1 MRVVEQIEQQRP
13 QQLRFAPDGR
23 LLHIALQALL
33 LPGKP
38 VFAAFLHGGRE
49 RTGLHPGEGG
59 LTALKRKQVQQRERH
74 ALQTFSLGV
83 DRVGCFKLHLARKR
97 PAAQRVGVADDGG
110 QRRFQLMRKAGRKFL
125 LTLRCIR
132 QLPQPAVMHLD
143 HGAGIPEVVRAIRL
157 GMTGVMIDAST
168 LPLEENIAMTKL
180 AAELCSYAGVPVEGE
195 LGHVGATKDEVLGNY
210 TDVAEAERFVKET
223 GVSALAVMVGTA
235 HGRYKKAPVLDIQRI
250 RDIREATGKLPL
262 VLHGGSGV
270 PDEQIRMAVEAGIR
284 KVNFATD
291 LCYAFLDQVMVTER
305 TTVALDVFMREPIH
319 AVRDYCIG
327 KIKLLGA
334 DKIL

>member
-1 MRVVEQIEQQRP
+1 MLTD
-13 QQLRFAPDGR
+13 LRSI
-23 LLHIALQALL
+23 LALAEE
-33 LPGKP
+33 K
-38 VFAAFLHGGRE
+38 
-49 RTGLHPGEGG
+49 GLARSRQFNCY
-59 LTALKRKQVQQRERH
+59 T
-74 ALQTFSLGV
+74 LQECV
-83 DRVGCFKLHLARKR
+83 HGCFWKPRRKPAHRSSSRCSAVWPIPTTAISSR
-97 PAAQRVGVADDGG
+97 PP
-110 QRRFQLMRKAGRKFL
+110 FL
-125 LTLRCIR
+125 EAIR
-132 QLPQPAVMHLD
+132 QLPQPRSCTLTTA
-143 HGAGIPEVVRAIRL
+143 RASRRLSGPIRL

>member
-1 MRVVEQIEQQRP
+1 MNSINHVLQTADREGYAVPAFNYSDIWELEGIVEAAAEERATVYIASNMRVAETVGLPYLGAMGRTAYEQT
-13 QQLRFAPDGR
+13 GG
-23 LLHIALQALL
+23 HI
-33 LPGKP
+33 
-38 VFAAFLHGGRE
+38 
-49 RTGLHPGEGG
+49 
-59 LTALKRKQVQQRERH
+59 
-74 ALQTFSLGV
+74 
-83 DRVGCFKLHLARKR
+83 
-97 PAAQRVGVADDGG
+97 
-110 QRRFQLMRKAGRKFL
+110 
-125 LTLRCIR
+125 IN
-132 QLPQPAVMHLD
+132 HLD
-143 HGAGIPEVVRAIRL
+143 HSSSVELCKQAVDCGY
-157 GMTGVMIDAST
+157 MSVMIDASMC
-168 LPLEENIAMTKL
+168 PLEENIAMTKL

-319 AVRDYCIG
+319 AIRDYCIS
-327 KIKLLGA
+327 KIRLLGA

>member
-1 MRVVEQIEQQRP
+1 MGKLISEKYAAWQAECEARF
-13 QQLRFAPDGR
+13 QQLKKNEEELNRIFIDIYGLQDELTPD
-23 LLHIALQALL
+23 
-33 LPGKP
+33 
-38 VFAAFLHGGRE
+38 
-49 RTGLHPGEGG
+49 
-59 LTALKRKQVQQRERH
+59 
-74 ALQTFSLGV
+74 
-83 DRVGCFKLHLARKR
+83 
-97 PAAQRVGVADDGG
+97 VA
-110 QRRFQLMRKAGRKFL
+110 
-125 LTLRCIR
+125 
-132 QLPQPAVMHLD
+132 
-143 HGAGIPEVVRAIRL
+143 
-157 GMTGVMIDAST
+157 
-168 LPLEENIAMTKL
+168 
-180 AAELCSYAGVPVEGE
+180 
-195 LGHVGATKDEVLGNY
+195 DEVLGNY

-319 AVRDYCIG
+319 AIRDYCIS
-327 KIKLLGA
+327 KIRLLGA
-334 DKIL
+334 DRL

>member
-1 MRVVEQIEQQRP
+1 
-13 QQLRFAPDGR
+13 
-23 LLHIALQALL
+23 
-33 LPGKP
+33 
-38 VFAAFLHGGRE
+38 
-49 RTGLHPGEGG
+49 
-59 LTALKRKQVQQRERH
+59 
-74 ALQTFSLGV
+74 
-83 DRVGCFKLHLARKR
+83 
-97 PAAQRVGVADDGG
+97 
-110 QRRFQLMRKAGRKFL
+110 
-125 LTLRCIR
+125 
-132 QLPQPAVMHLD
+132 MHLD

-168 LPLEENIAMTKL
+168 LPLEENIATTKL
-180 AAELCSYAGVPVEGE
+180 AAELCGYVGVPVEGE

-223 GVSALAVMVGTA
+223 GVSTLAVMVGTA

-250 RDIREATGKLPL
+250 RDIREATGNRRWCSTAAP
-262 VLHGGSGV
+262 V

-319 AVRDYCIG
+319 AIRDYASARSDCWARTG
-327 KIKLLGA
+327 SCKH
-334 DKIL
+334 

>member
-1 MRVVEQIEQQRP
+1 M
-13 QQLRFAPDGR
+13 
-23 LLHIALQALL
+23 
-33 LPGKP
+33 
-38 VFAAFLHGGRE
+38 
-49 RTGLHPGEGG
+49 
-59 LTALKRKQVQQRERH
+59 
-74 ALQTFSLGV
+74 
-83 DRVGCFKLHLARKR
+83 
-97 PAAQRVGVADDGG
+97 
-110 QRRFQLMRKAGRKFL
+110 
-125 LTLRCIR
+125 
-132 QLPQPAVMHLD
+132 
-143 HGAGIPEVVRAIRL
+143 
-157 GMTGVMIDAST
+157 
-168 LPLEENIAMTKL
+168 EENIATTKF

>member
-1 MRVVEQIEQQRP
+1 MDNRKVALITGITGQ
-13 QQLRFAPDGR
+13 DGSY
-23 LLHIALQALL
+23 LAELL
-33 LPGKP
+33 LEKGYDVHGTIRRSSTDYRERIAHLEGKP
-38 VFAAFLHGGRE
+38 NFHLHYADLGDSMSII
-49 RTGLHPGEGG
+49 
-59 LTALKRKQVQQRERH
+59 QVMNKVKPTEVYN
-74 ALQTFSLGV
+74 L
-83 DRVGCFKLHLARKR
+83 
-97 PAAQRVGVADDGG
+97 AAQSHVQVSFDSPEFTADVDATGV
-110 QRRFQLMRKAGRKFL
+110 
-125 LTLRCIR
+125 LRILEAIR

-319 AVRDYCIG
+319 AIRDYCIS
-327 KIKLLGA
+327 KIRLLGA

>member
-1 MRVVEQIEQQRP
+1 MLTD
-13 QQLRFAPDGR
+13 LRSILALAEEKGCAIPAFNCYTQECVMGVLEAAKETGAPVIFQMFSRLADTNDGNFV
-23 LLHIALQALL
+23 A
-33 LPGKP
+33 
-38 VFAAFLHGGRE
+38 
-49 RTGLHPGEGG
+49 
-59 LTALKRKQVQQRERH
+59 
-74 ALQTFSLGV
+74 
-83 DRVGCFKLHLARKR
+83 
-97 PAAQRVGVADDGG
+97 PAILEA
-110 QRRFQLMRKAGRKFL
+110 
-125 LTLRCIR
+125 IR

-180 AAELCSYAGVPVEGE
+180 AAELCS
-195 LGHVGATKDEVLGNY
+195 NY

-319 AVRDYCIG
+319 AIRDYCIS
-327 KIKLLGA
+327 KIRLLGA
-334 DKIL
+334 DRIL